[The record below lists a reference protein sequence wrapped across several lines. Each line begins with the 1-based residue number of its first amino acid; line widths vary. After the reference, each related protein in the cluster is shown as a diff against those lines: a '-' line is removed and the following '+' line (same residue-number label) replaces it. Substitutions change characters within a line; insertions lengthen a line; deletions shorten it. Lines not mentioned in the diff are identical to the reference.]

1 MALDQNSSQPR
12 GQSGWIYSVAL
23 AALIVL
29 SIGQA
34 ALARDITD
42 ATGRTVTIP
51 DAPARV
57 FAAGPPAATLLYT
70 LSPDKMIGWVRAPKP
85 GDLPYLVP
93 STHDLPELGR
103 LTGKGGSLNLEV
115 LLAAKPDLIVDFG
128 TVSPTYIDLANSIT
142 EQTGI
147 PYILIDGSFDQ
158 APQAIRAMAEVL
170 GVTERGELLAAN
182 AEATIASL
190 DAVLA
195 KVPQSARPK
204 AYLARGPEGLEAPA
218 RGSINAEIVE
228 RVGAVNVVE
237 AETKGLVTPSLEQV
251 IAWAPDTIVTI
262 DRDFAANVAQN
273 TDWQAV
279 PAVANDRVFLA
290 PAAPFGFIDSPPSV
304 NRLIGVTWLLH
315 QFYPDHMQ
323 GDLRA
328 EVRDFYRLFYQVDLD
343 EAALDRLLAN

>member
-1 MALDQNSSQPR
+1 MDSDLTPNHSR
-12 GQSGWIYSVAL
+12 TKSGWRSCVAL
-23 AALIVL
+23 AAMAVL
-29 SIGQA
+29 LVGQGA
-34 ALARDITD
+34 FAREVTD

-70 LSPDKMIGWVRAPKP
+70 LSPDKMIGWVRAPKDR
-85 GDLPYLVP
+85 DLPYLLP

-128 TVSPTYIDLANSIT
+128 TVNPTYIDLANNIT

-147 PYILIDGSFDQ
+147 PFILIDGSFDQ
-158 APQAIRAMAEVL
+158 TPEAIRAMAKIL
-170 GVTERGELLAAN
+170 GVAERGEMLATS
-182 AEATIASL
+182 AEETISRI
-190 DAVLA
+190 DAVLN
-195 KVPQSARPK
+195 KVPTTDRPL

-228 RVGAVNVVE
+228 RVGAVNVVQ

-262 DRDFAANVAQN
+262 DQDFAATVAQDA
-273 TDWQAV
+273 DWQAV
-279 PAVANDRVFLA
+279 PAVTDGRVFLA

-315 QFYPDHMQ
+315 QFYPHHMQ
-323 GDLRA
+323 SSLRA
-328 EVRDFYRLFYQVDLD
+328 EVQDFYKLFYQVDLD
-343 EAALDRLLAN
+343 EAALDRLLVN